1 MSAAATR
8 QEALRELAADLAY
21 WPDDRI
27 DVDTFTDCLSAECFS
42 AVGVEPEPQIRDVTA
57 EDFADAG
64 AARLLA
70 IALDAGQ
77 PDRTRCIALDVLRER
92 YIGA

>member
-1 MSAAATR
+1 
-8 QEALRELAADLAY
+8 
-21 WPDDRI
+21 
-27 DVDTFTDCLSAECFS
+27 V
-42 AVGVEPEPQIRDVTA
+42 PQIREITA
-57 EDFADAG
+57 EDFTG
-64 AARLLA
+64 IAAPRLLA